1 MKLLLDTDT
10 LLWFI
15 TGDSKLSLNARLL
28 IEDAA
33 NDKFVSVVSLWEIA
47 IKYGLG
53 RLRLSDDF
61 ETLFPHQ
68 LIINGFEQLAIEN
81 KHFYEFIK
89 LPQHHND
96 PFDRLLI
103 AQTISEKM
111 SVVSVDSAFDNYPVS
126 RSW

>member
-1 MKLLLDTDT
+1 MKLLLDTHT

-15 TGDSKLSLNARLL
+15 AGDSKLSLAARLL
-28 IEDAA
+28 IEDVT

-53 RLRLSDDF
+53 RLNLSDDF
-61 ETLFPHQ
+61 ENLFPHQ
-68 LIINGFEQLAIEN
+68 LNINGFEQLAIEN

-89 LPQHHND
+89 LRQHHSD

-111 SVVSVDSAFDNYPVS
+111 SVISIDSAFDNYPVS
-126 RSW
+126 RLW